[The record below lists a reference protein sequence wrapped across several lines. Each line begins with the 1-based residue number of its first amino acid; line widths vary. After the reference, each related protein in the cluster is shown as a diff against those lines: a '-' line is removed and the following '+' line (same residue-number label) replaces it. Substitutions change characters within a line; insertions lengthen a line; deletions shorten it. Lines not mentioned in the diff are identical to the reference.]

1 MSATR
6 ILEIFKDLSAVPRG
20 SGNMEQISEYC
31 VDFAKKHSLKYVKDE
46 LKNVI
51 IYKEGTKGYENSEP
65 IILQGHLDMVCQKS
79 EDCSIDFLKDGIEVY
94 LDGDV
99 LRAKGTTLGADN
111 GIAVAMIMALLES
124 DDIPHPPIEA
134 VFTTDE
140 EIGMY
145 GALAL
150 DPSNFKAKRMIN
162 LDGEEQDTVIVS
174 CAGGT
179 DVKADVKVKRE
190 SKKGTQVTVTLKGL
204 KGGHSGVEIN
214 SGRINSNILAGRFL
228 NYMKETSDFDIISVN
243 GGDKSN
249 AIPNCTELRLCA
261 FDKDDFVLKS
271 KECLDVIK
279 AEISDR
285 EPNFA
290 PVVTVGAEDE
300 YKVFEKDLKE
310 KIIYIMS
317 SAFNGV
323 MTFSVNIKGLVETS
337 LNFGILRTEEES
349 LTILFSLRSS
359 KESAME
365 ALKRKLTT
373 FLSLVS
379 DSIESSGYYPPWE
392 YKSDSSLRELYK
404 EIYKESF
411 GEEPKV
417 EAIHAGL
424 ECGVFSSKIKGLD
437 CISIG
442 PDMWEVHTFNE
453 RLSVSSAIRM
463 FNLLCELLAR
473 CK

>member
-1 MSATR
+1 MFPTR
-6 ILEIFKDLSAVPRG
+6 ILEIFNDLSAVPRG

-51 IYKEGTKGYENSEP
+51 IYKEGTKGYENSDP
-65 IILQGHLDMVCQKS
+65 VILQGHLDMVCQKT
-79 EDCSIDFLKDGIEVY
+79 EDCEKDFLKDGIDVY
-94 LDGDV
+94 FDGDV
-99 LRAKGTTLGADN
+99 LCAKGTTLGADN
-111 GIAVAMIMALLES
+111 GIAVAMIMSILES
-124 DDIPHPPIEA
+124 NDIPHPPIEA

-150 DPSNFKAKRMIN
+150 DGSLFKAKKMIN

-179 DVKADVKVKRE
+179 DIKATVKVTRE
-190 SKKGTQVTVTLKGL
+190 TKKGTLVAVALKGL

-228 NYMKETSDFDIISVN
+228 NYMRDVADFDIISVN

-249 AIPNCTELRLCA
+249 AIPNSTEIKLCVYN
-261 FDKDDFVLKS
+261 KEDFVLKAN
-271 KECLDVIK
+271 ECLDVIK
-279 AEISDR
+279 NEMSDR
-285 EPNFA
+285 EPDFS
-290 PVVTVGAEDE
+290 PVVTMGEEKE
-300 YKVFEKDLKE
+300 YKVFSKELKE
-310 KIIYIMS
+310 KIIYVVS

-323 MTFSVNIKGLVETS
+323 MTFSVNIDGLVETS
-337 LNFGILRTEEES
+337 LNFGIFKTEEES

-359 KESAME
+359 KETAME

-373 FLSLVS
+373 FLSLVT
-379 DSIESSGYYPPWE
+379 DDIESSGYYPPWE
-392 YKSDSSLRELYK
+392 YKQDSSLRELYK
-404 EIYKESF
+404 KTYKDSF

-442 PDMWEVHTFNE
+442 PDMWEVHTVNE
-453 RLSVSSAIRM
+453 RLSVSSAIRT
-463 FNLLCELLAR
+463 FNLLCELLEH

>member
-1 MSATR
+1 MSSTR
-6 ILEIFKDLSAVPRG
+6 ILEIFKEICAVPRG
-20 SGNMEQISEYC
+20 SGNMEKISQYC
-31 VDFAKKHSLKYVKDE
+31 VDFAKKNSLRYVQDD

-51 IYKEGTKGYENSEP
+51 IYKNGTKGYENSAP
-65 IILQGHLDMVCQKS
+65 IILQGHIDMVCQKT
-79 EDCSIDFLKDGIEVY
+79 EDSKTDFLKDGIETF

-111 GIAVAMIMALLES
+111 GIAVAMIMAILES
-124 DDIPHPPIEA
+124 DNIPHPPIEA

-150 DPSNFKAKRMIN
+150 DGALFKSKRMIN

-179 DVKADVKVKRE
+179 DVKATVNVKRE
-190 SKKGTQVTVTLKGL
+190 NKKGTLVTVSLKGL

-228 NYMKETSDFDIISVN
+228 NYMNGVCDFDIISLN

-249 AIPNCTELRLCA
+249 AIPNCTELKLCVYERDEFIA
-261 FDKDDFVLKS
+261 KS
-271 KECLDVIK
+271 DECLDVIK
-279 AEISDR
+279 KEILDR

-290 PVVTVGAEDE
+290 PVVTALSEGE
-300 YKVFEKDLKE
+300 YEVFEKTLKE
-310 KIIYIMS
+310 KIIYSMS

-323 MTFSVNIKGLVETS
+323 MTFSVNIEGLVETS
-337 LNFGILRTEEES
+337 LNFGILKTEEET

-359 KESAME
+359 KGSAME

-379 DSIESSGYYPPWE
+379 DNIESSGYYPPWE
-392 YKSDSSLRELYK
+392 YKQDSSLRELYK
-404 EIYKESF
+404 EIYKDSF
-411 GEEPKV
+411 GKEPKV

-424 ECGVFSSKIKGLD
+424 ECGVFSSKIEGLD

-442 PDMWEVHTFNE
+442 PDMWEVHTVNE
-453 RLSVSSAIRM
+453 RLSISSTIRM
-463 FNLLCELLAR
+463 FNLLCELLSR

>member
-1 MSATR
+1 
-6 ILEIFKDLSAVPRG
+6 
-20 SGNMEQISEYC
+20 
-31 VDFAKKHSLKYVKDE
+31 
-46 LKNVI
+46 
-51 IYKEGTKGYENSEP
+51 
-65 IILQGHLDMVCQKS
+65 
-79 EDCSIDFLKDGIEVY
+79 
-94 LDGDV
+94 
-99 LRAKGTTLGADN
+99 
-111 GIAVAMIMALLES
+111 MIMALLES

-140 EIGMY
+140 EVGMF

-150 DPSNFKAKRMIN
+150 DASVLKSKRMIN

-174 CAGGT
+174 CAGGA
-179 DVKADVKVKRE
+179 DVKATVKVKRVT
-190 SKKGTQVTVTLKGL
+190 KKGTGVTVSLKGL

-228 NYMKETSDFDIISVN
+228 NYIKDICEFDIISVN

-249 AIPNCTELRLCA
+249 AIPNATEIRLCVY
-261 FDKDDFVLKS
+261 DKDDFLAKS
-271 KECLDVIK
+271 KECLDIIK
-279 AEISDR
+279 EELSDR

-290 PVVTVGAEDE
+290 PVVTVIGDGE
-300 YKVFEKDLKE
+300 YEVFEKTLKE

-323 MTFSVNIKGLVETS
+323 MTFSVSIKGLVETS
-337 LNFGILRTEEES
+337 LNFGILKTEKES
-349 LTILFSLRSS
+349 LTIVFSLRSN

-365 ALKRKLTT
+365 ALRRKITT

-379 DSIESSGYYPPWE
+379 DNIDSSGYYPPWE
-392 YKSDSSLRELYK
+392 YKADSALRELYK
-404 EIYKESF
+404 EIYKDSF
-411 GEEPKV
+411 GTEPKV

-424 ECGVFSSKIKGLD
+424 ECGVFSSKIKGID

-442 PDMWEVHTFNE
+442 PDMWEVHTCNE